1 MKSIKPSSSRR
12 NLRVQPNDWRVLQS
26 EPVNVLL
33 IGTTQQTSAFIA
45 GLSPALHAPLDY
57 CDARLFR
64 PRPIAAGTLILQDAT
79 EMPSA
84 QQHALMAWLEDAENA
99 SRVITAVRSPL
110 FPHVEAGRF
119 RDTLYYRLN
128 TVTIDLSE
136 RHTVDDRVT
145 SGP

>member
-1 MKSIKPSSSRR
+1 MKLIAPFSSRR
-12 NLRVQPNDWRVLQS
+12 NLRVPRNEWRVVHS

-45 GLSPALHAPLDY
+45 GLSPALPAPLDY
-57 CDARLFR
+57 CDARHFR

-84 QQHALMAWLEDAENA
+84 QQHALLAWLEDLENA

-110 FPHVEAGRF
+110 FPQVEAGLF

-128 TVTIDLSE
+128 TVTIDLSAG
-136 RHTVDDRVT
+136 RTLDGTVA